1 MLTKLDGI
9 TKGGV
14 VLAIREEL
22 QLPVKLVG
30 VGEKIQDL
38 QPFDAHAFAAAL
50 FEKRNDDEPEAD
62 EGEDEEDF
70 DDFYKD

>member
-1 MLTKLDGI
+1 MLTKLDG
-9 TKGGV
+9 TAKGGV

-22 QLPVKLVG
+22 QLPVKFIG

-38 QPFDAHAFAAAL
+38 QPFDAHAFASAL

-62 EGEDEEDF
+62 EDEEDEDF